1 MSSKYGNI
9 ANMLGVELNEVFEVK
24 MTGKLDATLQCYF
37 TETGLK
43 RENFQGDIGNED
55 EILLGLLLGK
65 YKIIKKNT

>member
-1 MSSKYGNI
+1 
-9 ANMLGVELNEVFEVK
+9 

-65 YKIIKKNT
+65 YKVIKKNT